1 MATSKGNRLLPLDL
15 TKWFDTNYHQLVPE
29 LGQKTVF
36 HADGLKLDG
45 EIAEATALGISTVP
59 VLLGPLTLLLRS
71 AATEPDFEVLR
82 LLDALVDTYAEILSQ
97 LKHQGVVW
105 VRLDEP
111 ALVEDR
117 NAAEL
122 IALSRAYGRLA
133 ESRDRPSIEISTYF
147 GHVGSAMPVLAD
159 LPVEGVGLDLC
170 RGRENLELLRSAGGL
185 GAKVL
190 FAGVVD
196 GRNVWRNDL
205 DASLGLLDAPR
216 RPRRRGGRLH
226 LVLAPARP
234 ALPWPRDG
242 ARRRGPTLAGLRQGE
257 ARRARH
263 PCTGSHPWAGN
274 RWPRSW
280 RPTGRSLRPGA
291 VRPAS

>member
-1 MATSKGNRLLPLDL
+1 M
-15 TKWFDTNYHQLVPE
+15 
-29 LGQKTVF
+29 
-36 HADGLKLDG
+36 G
-45 EIAEATALGISTVP
+45 EITEATALGISTVP

-205 DASLGLLDAPR
+205 DASLGLLAPGDLAEEVVVSTSRSLLHVPLCLGPETALDAEV
-216 RPRRRGGRLH
+216 RPWLAFAKEKLDELATLAREPPMGGIGGR
-226 LVLAPARP
+226 
-234 ALPWPRDG
+234 G
-242 ARRRGPTLAGLRQGE
+242 AAGQ
-257 ARRARH
+257 
-263 PCTGSHPWAGN
+263 
-274 RWPRSW
+274 
-280 RPTGRSLRPGA
+280 PGD
-291 VRPAS
+291 P